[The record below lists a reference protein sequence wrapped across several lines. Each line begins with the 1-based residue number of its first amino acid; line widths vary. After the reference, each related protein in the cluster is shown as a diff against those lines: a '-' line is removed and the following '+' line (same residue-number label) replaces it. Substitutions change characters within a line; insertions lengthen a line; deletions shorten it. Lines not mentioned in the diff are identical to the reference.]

1 MRVWLG
7 CVLALLLLP
16 LAARADEMN
25 MTFVTAEPST
35 SPDAAAIFTPWA
47 QRVMASAPGAV
58 KIEVRDGTAIVNPIN
73 MYDRIQNDM
82 FQIGLLIPG
91 LVGGKFPLTEVVSLP
106 FMTDDSVN
114 ASIAFWRLYKTGAF
128 DAEYKDIT
136 PLGVGLFPPQGVHLA
151 KEPAEIDD
159 LKGLRLRVVSK
170 TGSDTVTRLGGTP
183 LVMDPGDQY
192 PSIQRGMLDGLIS
205 SWLQIG
211 PLHLAE
217 VTHFHIETSIGTSLF
232 MVFMAKHKY
241 DALPPAIRK
250 AIDDNSGEALTRAM
264 ASSYEQ
270 RAAATREPVVK
281 APQQKVV
288 ALTPAQT
295 AKWSDAITPVITA
308 WTNDHPGGVA
318 LIARYRALLA
328 EVKAGK

>member
-1 MRVWLG
+1 MRVLLG
-7 CVLALLLLP
+7 CVIALLLLP
-16 LAARADEMN
+16 LAARADEMT

-35 SPDAAAIFTPWA
+35 SPDAPAIFIPWT

-73 MYDRIQNDM
+73 MYDRIQSDV

-91 LVGGKFPLTEVVSLP
+91 LVGGKFPLTEVISLP
-106 FMTDDSVN
+106 FMTDDSLN
-114 ASIAFWRLYKTGAF
+114 ASIAFWRLYKTGAL

-151 KEPAEIDD
+151 KEPAELDD

-192 PSIQRGMLDGLIS
+192 PSIQRGMLDGLVS
-205 SWLQIG
+205 SWLQMG
-211 PLHLAE
+211 PLHLNE

-232 MVFMAKHKY
+232 MVFMAKGKH
-241 DALPPAIRK
+241 DALPPGIRK

-264 ASSYEQ
+264 AGAYEK
-270 RAAATREPVVK
+270 RAEATRGPVVGT
-281 APQQKVV
+281 PQQKIVS
-288 ALTPAQT
+288 LTAAQS
-295 AKWSDAITPVITA
+295 AKWRDAIAPVITEWSNA
-308 WTNDHPGGVA
+308 HPGGAA
-318 LIARYRALLA
+318 LIEGYRAILA
-328 EVKAGK
+328 DVKAGK

>member
-7 CVLALLLLP
+7 CLLALLVLP

-58 KIEVRDGTAIVNPIN
+58 KIEVRDGTAIVNPVN
-73 MYDRIQNDM
+73 MYDRIQNDV
-82 FQIGLLIPG
+82 FQIGLLLPG

-106 FMTDDSVN
+106 FMTDDSLN
-114 ASIAFWRLYKTGAF
+114 ASVAFWRLYKTGAF
-128 DAEYKDIT
+128 DAEYKDIV

-151 KEPAEIDD
+151 KEPAELND
-159 LKGLRLRVVSK
+159 LKGQRLRVVSK
-170 TGSDTVTRLGGTP
+170 VGSDTVTRLGGTP

-232 MVFMAKHKY
+232 MVFMAKHTY
-241 DALPPAIRK
+241 DVLPPAIRK
-250 AIDDNSGEALTRAM
+250 AIDDNSGEALTRTM
-264 ASSYEQ
+264 ASSYEA
-270 RAAATREPVVK
+270 RAAATREPVAK
-281 APQQKVV
+281 AAQQKIVS
-288 ALTPAQT
+288 LTPEQT
-295 AKWSDAITPVITA
+295 AKWSEAIKPVITG
-308 WTNDHPGGVA
+308 WTDTHSGGAA
-318 LIARYRALLA
+318 LIDRYRAILA
-328 EVKAGK
+328 DVKAGK